1 MELRRLPGAEIQSPD
16 RVVHVAAPLALME
29 HDTAFKVVPVQPGEQ
44 QRLKIGYRPL
54 HNDHPDLRGGLLE
67 AQHEGVISG
76 RLRDQ
81 LPADSIK
88 VPGGSPQDLRR
99 GRALAA
105 GRIHRPGNVTPERR
119 CLNFNDTQMHGEPQG
134 LIGSDASGSAGAT
147 SSSILPSATPAK
159 SASKVSR
166 AA

>member
-1 MELRRLPGAEIQSPD
+1 
-16 RVVHVAAPLALME
+16 ME
-29 HDTAFKVVPVQPGEQ
+29 HGAALKVMPIQPGEQ
-44 QRLKIGYRPL
+44 QRLKIGYRLL
-54 HNDHPDLRGGLLE
+54 HDDHPDLCGGLLE

-88 VPGGSPQDLRR
+88 LPGGSPQDLRW
-99 GRALAA
+99 GRARAA
-105 GRIHRPGNVTPERR
+105 GRIHRPGNVATERR
-119 CLNFNDTQMHGEPQG
+119 CLYFDDAQMHGDTPG

-147 SSSILPSATPAK
+147 SSSISPLATAAK